1 MNINCTHCHEK
12 TIAKKWLWYK
22 TFLPFIF
29 VFLQIK
35 CGRCKTEQAYHF
47 ELPWLLRFLL
57 DYVFQI
63 GLAITAIYAMVF
75 TNGRLWLIGLI
86 FLGIDLIYC
95 YVKARLLLNKYDNTI
110 Q

>member
-1 MNINCTHCHEK
+1 MIINCTHCHEK

-35 CGRCKTEQAYHF
+35 CGRCKTEQEYHF
-47 ELPWLLRFLL
+47 ELPWLLSFLL

-63 GLAITAIYAMVF
+63 GLVIIAIYAMVLTQF
-75 TNGRLWLIGLI
+75 NSWLIGLI
-86 FLGIDLIYC
+86 FLGIYLLYC
-95 YVKARLLLNKYDNTI
+95 YGKARLLLKKYDASI
-110 Q
+110 K

>member
-1 MNINCTHCHEK
+1 MNINCTSCYEK

-22 TFLPFIF
+22 TFLPFVF

-35 CGRCKTEQAYHF
+35 CGRCKTEQEYHF
-47 ELPWLLRFLL
+47 ELPAVISFLL

-63 GLAITAIYAMVF
+63 ALVVAAIYAMVF
-75 TNGRLWLIGLI
+75 TNGNMWIMGLI
-86 FLGIDLIYC
+86 FIGIYMLYC
-95 YVKARLLLNKYDNTI
+95 YVKAVFLLKKYGKTA